1 MQYTATVALNHERIG
16 KKLPRISKIKTFII
30 KYNWKGIKYSSG
42 KDNQKSFDKNNRA
55 ACEKMSICTCM
66 DMC

>member
-42 KDNQKSFDKNNRA
+42 KDN
-55 ACEKMSICTCM
+55 
-66 DMC
+66 

>member
-30 KYNWKGIKYSSG
+30 KYNWKGIKHSSG
-42 KDNQKSFDKNNRA
+42 KDN
-55 ACEKMSICTCM
+55 
-66 DMC
+66 